1 MAYTKSEMA
10 AGVRLPNRTFSIAP
24 QVPCYSAC
32 QACPGR
38 RIRKMAREPM
48 ITARI
53 TKNKALLM
61 RVVMSSGCGLG
72 ASMAELDANLARRL
86 PAAGGM
92 LESPAAGIGPSQLDA
107 LGFVGLRI
115 RLKLADKAFN
125 DLRNLRPHK
134 AEV

>member
-1 MAYTKSEMA
+1 
-10 AGVRLPNRTFSIAP
+10 
-24 QVPCYSAC
+24 
-32 QACPGR
+32 
-38 RIRKMAREPM
+38 MAREPM

-134 AEV
+134 AEVKYPIRLKFHRVFTHKAEVSPNCAKSAAE